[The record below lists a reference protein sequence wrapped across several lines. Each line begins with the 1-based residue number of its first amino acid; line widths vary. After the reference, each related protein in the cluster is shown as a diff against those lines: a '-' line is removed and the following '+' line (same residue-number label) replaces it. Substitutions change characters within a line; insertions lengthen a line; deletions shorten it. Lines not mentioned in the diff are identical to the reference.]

1 MCHNV
6 RYAKSAWVPGARTA
20 SVGRCSS
27 GAAAGPSRRKGTH
40 GGNRH
45 YSRRAGQGARSVR
58 FGRQAAARGHRPHLG
73 LRLHSGRRDPLQGPG
88 AHPALQVLV
97 RSARRRR
104 GEPPHLHRRGR
115 PARGVPALRRLSA
128 RSLHASE
135 EGRHVPRRVHRA
147 RVSGWQRPEGVQ
159 PRGHRLRH
167 RAAPRPRELLEAARA
182 PSSPPPP
189 RPRLATTTRTSP
201 SSALRKSSGKRM
213 PRPCATWR

>member
-1 MCHNV
+1 MV
-6 RYAKSAWVPGARTA
+6 RRLTVNGYFLAISNRRGIVPF
-20 SVGRCSS
+20 SVKRRFEGRICAIMSDTRKAL
-27 GAAAGPSRRKGTH
+27 GYLALERRPLGGVRAERQPGHQGERAFH

-45 YSRRAGQGARSVR
+45 HPRRAGQGARSVR

-147 RVSGWQRPEGVQ
+147 RVSGW
-159 PRGHRLRH
+159 
-167 RAAPRPRELLEAARA
+167 
-182 PSSPPPP
+182 
-189 RPRLATTTRTSP
+189 
-201 SSALRKSSGKRM
+201 
-213 PRPCATWR
+213 